1 LTEVLHCSTIN
12 ITAELRLQHID
23 GSLAI
28 LKWLLIIYWLSRL
41 WLVSLP
47 LRDITERKRAE
58 SALRQAE
65 EKYRSIF
72 KNAVEGI
79 FQTTTDGR
87 YISANPALASIYGY
101 ESPEELI
108 TNLTALER
116 QLYVEPNR
124 RAEFIRSM
132 QEHNAIWSLS
142 LRSIAETA
150 V

>member
-1 LTEVLHCSTIN
+1 
-12 ITAELRLQHID
+12 
-23 GSLAI
+23 
-28 LKWLLIIYWLSRL
+28 LSRL

-47 LRDITERKRAE
+47 LCRDITERKRAE

-108 TNLTALER
+108 TNLTASSDNFTS
-116 QLYVEPNR
+116 NR
-124 RAEFIRSM
+124 RA
-132 QEHNAIWSLS
+132 
-142 LRSIAETA
+142 
-150 V
+150 